1 MDSLRIYTL
10 KIDSMIENQ
19 NKEIARLRIDFYT
32 KSSELGEK
40 MEMLSSRIGD
50 AESQLTMLNEKL
62 GSKRVAPDSE
72 DISKIS
78 PEARLI
84 YESAYINYV
93 KGNYDEA
100 ISGFQSYLQI
110 APDSPLS
117 DNAYYWIG
125 ECYTAMGKSQNA
137 VNTFQE
143 LINKYPGS
151 SKRPTALYK
160 IALIYE
166 AVKDLKTANHYYNL
180 IIKDFPNSPEAA
192 LARDKVQP

>member
-1 MDSLRIYTL
+1 MDSLKIYTV
-10 KIDSMIENQ
+10 KIDSMLQKQSE
-19 NKEIARLRIDFYT
+19 EIARLRIDFYT
-32 KSSELGEK
+32 KTSELGEK

-110 APDSPLS
+110 LPDSPLS

-125 ECYTAMGKSQNA
+125 ECYVAMGKSQNA

-143 LINKYPGS
+143 LINKYPES

-160 IALIYE
+160 IAIVYE
-166 AVKDLKTANHYYNL
+166 AVKDIKSANYYYNK
-180 IIKDFPNSPEAA
+180 IISDFPNSPEAA
-192 LARDKVQP
+192 LARDKLNP